1 MNNGT
6 ESKGIPKKVIQKTG
20 FTARHPEGCYEINIS
35 EAQARHLQGQGWEI
49 QGPKNLQEKAKWV
62 ETSVQDVDAE
72 NLSEHK

>member
-1 MNNGT
+1 MNHGT
-6 ESKGIPKKVIQKTG
+6 EVKSSTKKVVEKMG

-35 EAQARHLQGQGWEI
+35 EAQARHLQGQGWEV